1 MKNTCSFLLILL
13 FAGSVVIAQ
22 NAPATADVIVNSA
35 VKKAGTEKKNVLLM
49 FHASWCGWCHKMDAS
64 LNDPSCKAFFDKYYV
79 IEHLVVQE
87 SKDKLALENPGGM
100 DYLKKYS
107 GEVEGLPYWVI
118 LDKDG
123 NLLADSRMDKVNP
136 KGTNSGCPASEKEV
150 SYFID
155 VLKNSS
161 KLTAEQLKVIA
172 KRFRLNEAG

>member
-1 MKNTCSFLLILL
+1 MRNTFSFLLILL
-13 FAGSVVIAQ
+13 LASSAVIAQ
-22 NAPATADVIVNSA
+22 APPAEASTIVNSA
-35 VKKAGTEKKNVLLM
+35 LKKAAIENKNTLLI

-64 LNDPSCKAFFDKYYV
+64 LKDPSCKAFFDKYYV
-79 IEHLVVQE
+79 IEHLVVLE

-107 GEVEGLPYWVI
+107 GDVEGLPYWVI

-123 NLLADSRMDKVNP
+123 NLLADSRIDKVNP

-150 SYFID
+150 NYFIE
-155 VLKNSS
+155 VLKSSS